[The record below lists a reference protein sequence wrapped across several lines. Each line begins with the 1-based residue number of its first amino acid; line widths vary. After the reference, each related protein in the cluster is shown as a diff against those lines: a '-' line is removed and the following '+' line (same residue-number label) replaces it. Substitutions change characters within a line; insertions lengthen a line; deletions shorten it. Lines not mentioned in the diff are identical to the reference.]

1 MAVVQLDTEDHQP
14 ENGFVSPETTSPG
27 LLTRIDGSV
36 LPFLGGFG
44 KYQKQLIVLTWIP
57 ALFIGFSQYSDNFL
71 LAQPNNTCI
80 QPLANLTNQ
89 TASHSSLLDSPKN
102 ISARPAYVYA
112 NGSYTGS
119 HNDTNNMRCR
129 CNEWT
134 FELHTG
140 LVQNVVTK
148 WSLVCDSAWKVHIAK
163 FSLLVGSI
171 FGYLTFGILADWFG
185 RHPVLIISVLF
196 MLVFGLTVAFS
207 VNVPMFSTLRFFEG
221 FCLAGI
227 TLSLYVLRIELCL
240 PGWRF
245 SMTMVASF
253 VVLGGQLLMPG
264 VAYLCRDWQV
274 LQAVIICPLL
284 LMLSYI
290 WIFPESLRWLL
301 ATQQYCRSKWI
312 MGHIAKKNRV
322 NMELD
327 TDNILTE
334 LQRAL
339 QKKPKKTC
347 IVKMVGTRNLWKN
360 IVVLCVN
367 SLTGYGIHHCFARSM
382 MDPEA
387 QETTM
392 FHNFYADYYTMAG
405 IAVASCMAL
414 CPAVGLMGR
423 RGGLLM
429 FMIITALA
437 SLLQL
442 GLLNLLGKYSDHL
455 NIDYT
460 NKLHKNFSMAFSI
473 IGMFSSHAVSNL
485 SIFFCAEITPTV
497 IRGGG
502 LGLVLASAGFGML
515 TAPIMELH
523 NQKGYFLHHIIF
535 ACCTLICIICI
546 LLLPETRYQPLPET
560 LADGESYTRQPLLP
574 PRKPGEQRLLL
585 AQSES
590 SRDYTRV
597 HDTPLHEAAVTAVST
612 MDSTA
617 SSAVDLTA
625 PSVGDM
631 SAPMFMEVL
640 SGKPEP
646 KDPNGHS
653 VSSLTTTPITAL
665 GKDGSIHAS
674 KEHPLSSTPLHKL
687 PCITDPLLADA
698 EEPLQIVLDS
708 DEPLT
713 DSAIPEM
720 NDVGPSPTKES
731 AATPSPSPSP
741 SLDRSTP
748 PVPQTV
754 PASLLICTTPII
766 EPPPSSTLE
775 SPNPLENEIDANTP
789 KFDPPLLEA
798 IQTPLANSP
807 TSSMHDSLPPSP
819 TPSPVPI
826 TDCNISSDLPPSI
839 SAHSDIPIQLEI
851 VDDSTTTPS
860 PRDSPIPP
868 VIDPQPPQLDPTPP
882 CVNDIPPPSPTSPS
896 PVTVSPPPIDS
907 GHTASSTPPVT
918 DTVNTTAQIP
928 TILPVTDI
936 VHTSSPES
944 TTLTVQLTQ
953 DLAASPVAE
962 SAPTSITDSGSTE
975 ATPSSLM
982 DCTVSS
988 PIDSGVL
995 SIRDSASTEN
1005 NTVNGVASL

>member
-1 MAVVQLDTEDHQP
+1 
-14 ENGFVSPETTSPG
+14 
-27 LLTRIDGSV
+27 
-36 LPFLGGFG
+36 
-44 KYQKQLIVLTWIP
+44 
-57 ALFIGFSQYSDNFL
+57 
-71 LAQPNNTCI
+71 
-80 QPLANLTNQ
+80 
-89 TASHSSLLDSPKN
+89 
-102 ISARPAYVYA
+102 
-112 NGSYTGS
+112 
-119 HNDTNNMRCR
+119 
-129 CNEWT
+129 
-134 FELHTG
+134 
-140 LVQNVVTK
+140 
-148 WSLVCDSAWKVHIAK
+148 
-163 FSLLVGSI
+163 
-171 FGYLTFGILADWFG
+171 
-185 RHPVLIISVLF
+185 

-245 SMTMVASF
+245 SMTMVANF

-274 LQAVIICPLL
+274 LQVIIICPLV

-327 TDNILTE
+327 ADNILTE
-334 LQRAL
+334 LQQAL

-382 MDPEA
+382 MDQDA
-387 QETTM
+387 QDTTM
-392 FHNFYADYYTMAG
+392 FHSFYVDYYTMAG
-405 IAVASCMAL
+405 IAVASCIAL

-442 GLLNLLGKYSDHL
+442 GLLNLLGKYSVHL
-455 NIDYT
+455 NIDSSDT
-460 NKLHKNFSMAFSI
+460 LNKNFSIAFSI

-585 AQSES
+585 APSES

-597 HDTPLHEAAVTAVST
+597 HDTPLHEAAATAVST

-625 PSVGDM
+625 PSAGDM
-631 SAPMFMEVL
+631 AGVAVMEMQT
-640 SGKPEP
+640 SRPEA
-646 KDPNGHS
+646 KDPDGRS
-653 VSSLTTTPITAL
+653 VASSSAAPP
-665 GKDGSIHAS
+665 GRDGVVHAS
-674 KEHPLSSTPLHKL
+674 KEHLLSSTPLHKA
-687 PCITDPLLADA
+687 PSVTDPLLADA
-698 EEPLQIVLDS
+698 EEPPAIVLES
-708 DEPLT
+708 IGPLEASELPELNHAAASPTGEAGDEPSP
-713 DSAIPEM
+713 D
-720 NDVGPSPTKES
+720 PSP
-731 AATPSPSPSP
+731 
-741 SLDRSTP
+741 P
-748 PVPQTV
+748 PPAPQTV
-754 PASLLICTTPII
+754 PASLVICTTPII

-775 SPNPLENEIDANTP
+775 SPNPPGEEVH
-789 KFDPPLLEA
+789 PPGSL
-798 IQTPLANSP
+798 PDSP
-807 TSSMHDSLPPSP
+807 SPSVHESPPPSP
-819 TPSPVPI
+819 SPPPPAPSPPPPAPSPVPV
-826 TDCNISSDLPPSI
+826 TDSDPPAQPPPHPSPPP
-839 SAHSDIPIQLEI
+839 HSDIPIHLEN
-851 VDDSTTTPS
+851 VDEP
-860 PRDSPIPP
+860 
-868 VIDPQPPQLDPTPP
+868 
-882 CVNDIPPPSPTSPS
+882 
-896 PVTVSPPPIDS
+896 
-907 GHTASSTPPVT
+907 SSTPPVT
-918 DTVNTTAQIP
+918 DSQQPQLDLNDTSADPCGPPSPTPDSPSPTPPPPMEDLSAVNTTAP
-928 TILPVTDI
+928 PSTTVPVTDI
-936 VHTSSPES
+936 EHPSTPE
-944 TTLTVQLTQ
+944 TTTPTVT
-953 DLAASPVAE
+953 DVLADSDCAPP
-962 SAPTSITDSGSTE
+962 APTPTE
-975 ATPSSLM
+975 ATPSSLL

-995 SIRDSASTEN
+995 SLEDNRDSASTESGA
-1005 NTVNGVASL
+1005 VNGAASS

>member
-1 MAVVQLDTEDHQP
+1 MWLQSGVWCVSRHGRSTSQSSPSSWGPSSDTWCSE
-14 ENGFVSPETTSPG
+14 S
-27 LLTRIDGSV
+27 
-36 LPFLGGFG
+36 LP
-44 KYQKQLIVLTWIP
+44 
-57 ALFIGFSQYSDNFL
+57 
-71 LAQPNNTCI
+71 
-80 QPLANLTNQ
+80 
-89 TASHSSLLDSPKN
+89 
-102 ISARPAYVYA
+102 
-112 NGSYTGS
+112 TG
-119 HNDTNNMRCR
+119 
-129 CNEWT
+129 
-134 FELHTG
+134 
-140 LVQNVVTK
+140 
-148 WSLVCDSAWKVHIAK
+148 
-163 FSLLVGSI
+163 
-171 FGYLTFGILADWFG
+171 
-185 RHPVLIISVLF
+185 
-196 MLVFGLTVAFS
+196 
-207 VNVPMFSTLRFFEG
+207 
-221 FCLAGI
+221 
-227 TLSLYVLRIELCL
+227 IELCL

-245 SMTMVASF
+245 SMTMVANF

-274 LQAVIICPLL
+274 LQAIIICPLL

-312 MGHIAKKNRV
+312 MGYIVKKNQV
-322 NMELD
+322 NTELD
-327 TDNILTE
+327 ADQILTE

-442 GLLNLLGKYSDHL
+442 GLLNLMNKYSSHL
-455 NIDYT
+455 NIERSDT
-460 NKLHKNFSMAFSI
+460 LNRNFSIAFSI

-502 LGLVLASAGFGML
+502 VGLVLASAGFGML

-523 NQKGYFLHHIIF
+523 NQKGYFLHHVIF

-597 HDTPLHEAAVTAVST
+597 HDTPLHEAAATAVST

-625 PSVGDM
+625 PSVIDVT
-631 SAPMFMEVL
+631 APASVEVRL
-640 SGKPEP
+640 GKFEP
-646 KDPNGHS
+646 KDPNGRS
-653 VSSLTTTPITAL
+653 ASSFPMIPMASL
-665 GKDGSIHAS
+665 GKERVVLAG
-674 KEHPLSSTPLHKL
+674 KEHLLSSTPLHKA
-687 PCITDPLLADA
+687 PCATDPLLTGAEDPAAPLVDSVKPSADA
-698 EEPLQIVLDS
+698 AAPSPNRESPASSAIETHSASSLDTSTPPVPESLPAPIMVCTTPVIEPLPSSTL
-708 DEPLT
+708 E
-713 DSAIPEM
+713 
-720 NDVGPSPTKES
+720 SPTLAVGDISDIVPILDTTTPPLPE
-731 AATPSPSPSP
+731 AAPAPLADSPAPPKHEHLPPPPSPSPSP
-741 SLDRSTP
+741 SP
-748 PVPQTV
+748 P
-754 PASLLICTTPII
+754 
-766 EPPPSSTLE
+766 PPPSPSPPPSHEPLVTGAEAPPPVTGADVSVDVPPPTSTDSGVPTQIDSPSADE
-775 SPNPLENEIDANTP
+775 SASAPLA
-789 KFDPPLLEA
+789 PPL
-798 IQTPLANSP
+798 
-807 TSSMHDSLPPSP
+807 
-819 TPSPVPI
+819 
-826 TDCNISSDLPPSI
+826 
-839 SAHSDIPIQLEI
+839 
-851 VDDSTTTPS
+851 ST
-860 PRDSPIPP
+860 RDSPTPP
-868 VIDPQPPQLDPTPP
+868 VIDSAQPQPQLDSTSPCVNDVAPPDPTPP
-882 CVNDIPPPSPTSPS
+882 VQGSVSPS
-896 PVTVSPPPIDS
+896 PHPSPPIDS
-907 GHTASSTPPVT
+907 GHTSSVDSSTPPVI
-918 DTVNTTAQIP
+918 DTVDTPTP
-928 TILPVTDI
+928 SSTILPVTDI
-936 VHTSSPES
+936 VHTSAPESTILSVTDIVQPSPES
-944 TTLTVQLTQ
+944 TAPLVVDSVPTV
-953 DLAASPVAE
+953 
-962 SAPTSITDSGSTE
+962 TDSASTE
-975 ATPSSLM
+975 ADPASVM
-982 DCTVSS
+982 ECTVSS

-995 SIRDSASTEN
+995 PVRDSTSTEN
-1005 NTVNGVASL
+1005 NTVNGVTSS

>member
-1 MAVVQLDTEDHQP
+1 
-14 ENGFVSPETTSPG
+14 
-27 LLTRIDGSV
+27 
-36 LPFLGGFG
+36 
-44 KYQKQLIVLTWIP
+44 
-57 ALFIGFSQYSDNFL
+57 
-71 LAQPNNTCI
+71 
-80 QPLANLTNQ
+80 
-89 TASHSSLLDSPKN
+89 
-102 ISARPAYVYA
+102 
-112 NGSYTGS
+112 
-119 HNDTNNMRCR
+119 
-129 CNEWT
+129 
-134 FELHTG
+134 
-140 LVQNVVTK
+140 
-148 WSLVCDSAWKVHIAK
+148 
-163 FSLLVGSI
+163 
-171 FGYLTFGILADWFG
+171 
-185 RHPVLIISVLF
+185 

-245 SMTMVASF
+245 SMTMVANF

-312 MGHIAKKNRV
+312 MGHIAQKNRV
-322 NMELD
+322 SMELD
-327 TDNILTE
+327 ADNILTE
-334 LQRAL
+334 LQKAL

-405 IAVASCMAL
+405 IAVASCLAL

-442 GLLNLLGKYSDHL
+442 GLLNLLGKYSGHL
-455 NIDYT
+455 NIESSGT
-460 NKLHKNFSMAFSI
+460 LKKNFSIAFSI

-574 PRKPGEQRLLL
+574 PKKPGEQHLLL

-597 HDTPLHEAAVTAVST
+597 HDTPLHEAANTAAST

-625 PSVGDM
+625 PSVPDV
-631 SAPMFMEVL
+631 SAPPFMDVHQGTPD
-640 SGKPEP
+640 SKG
-646 KDPNGHS
+646 PNGHTVAS
-653 VSSLTTTPITAL
+653 TPPITSL
-665 GKDGSIHAS
+665 GRDGIIHAS
-674 KEHPLSSTPLHKL
+674 KEHLLSSTPLHKSQHV
-687 PCITDPLLADA
+687 TDPLLANA
-698 EEPLQIVLDS
+698 EEPPAIVLEDL
-708 DEPLT
+708 EPAAT
-713 DSAIPEM
+713 PEE
-720 NDVGPSPTKES
+720 NDIGLSPIKELPT
-731 AATPSPSPSP
+731 TPSPSSD
-741 SLDRSTP
+741 SSTP
-748 PVPQTV
+748 AVPQAV
-754 PASLLICTTPII
+754 PDSLLICTTPII
-766 EPPPSSTLE
+766 EPPPTSMLE
-775 SPNPLENEIDANTP
+775 SPNPLANDLESITP
-789 KFDPPLLEA
+789 EFDDSIPLEDLPF
-798 IQTPLANSP
+798 T
-807 TSSMHDSLPPSP
+807 SMHESPSH
-819 TPSPVPI
+819 SPDPI
-826 TDCNISSDLPPSI
+826 TDCNIPTDPPPLSDKPSD
-839 SAHSDIPIQLEI
+839 SDIPVHLEI
-851 VDDSTTTPS
+851 VDECTPTPS
-860 PRDSPIPP
+860 TEDSQVPP
-868 VIDPQPPQLDPTPP
+868 VVHSEPAQEDPPSP
-882 CVNDIPPPSPTSPS
+882 CVNNAHSPITDSPDHIPSAD
-896 PVTVSPPPIDS
+896 SPPPPELETD
-907 GHTASSTPPVT
+907 TTRTPPP
-918 DTVNTTAQIP
+918 I
-928 TILPVTDI
+928 ILPVTDI
-936 VHTSSPES
+936 VPSSTPQS
-944 TTLTVQLTQ
+944 TTLTDIAQPEQ
-953 DLAASPVAE
+953 DPV
-962 SAPTSITDSGSTE
+962 PTSLMDPGSAE
-975 ATPSSLM
+975 ATPPSLL

-995 SIRDSASTEN
+995 SISASTEN
-1005 NTVNGVASL
+1005 NTVNGVASS